1 MKLSYFLE
9 ALSFSVQKRNSAL
22 NHEPCQKYKK
32 PKIRELWK
40 KWHFLFSDFYNFID
54 SFVSTLQNV

>member
-40 KWHFLFSDFYNFID
+40 K
-54 SFVSTLQNV
+54 